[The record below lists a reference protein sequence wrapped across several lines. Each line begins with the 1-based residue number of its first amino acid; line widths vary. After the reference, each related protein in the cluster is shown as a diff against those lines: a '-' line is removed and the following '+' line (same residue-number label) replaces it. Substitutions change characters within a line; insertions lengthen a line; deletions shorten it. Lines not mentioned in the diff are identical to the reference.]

1 MSRITVVTE
10 DRSGLI
16 AEVAE
21 LLANHRINIET
32 MNGRVVGHTAVL
44 QVDVDNLPV
53 ALGVLTG
60 AGLQAVSDD
69 VVIFE
74 VEDAA
79 GSLARI
85 TRQLADGALDI
96 RMVQTISR
104 SAGRCVVAI
113 AADNNDRARTL
124 LADRLL

>member
-1 MSRITVVTE
+1 M
-10 DRSGLI
+10 
-16 AEVAE
+16 
-21 LLANHRINIET
+21 
-32 MNGRVVGHTAVL
+32 
-44 QVDVDNLPV
+44 

-60 AGLQAVSDD
+60 AGLRAVSDD

-113 AADNNDRARTL
+113 ASDNNDRARTL
-124 LADRLL
+124 LALADRLL